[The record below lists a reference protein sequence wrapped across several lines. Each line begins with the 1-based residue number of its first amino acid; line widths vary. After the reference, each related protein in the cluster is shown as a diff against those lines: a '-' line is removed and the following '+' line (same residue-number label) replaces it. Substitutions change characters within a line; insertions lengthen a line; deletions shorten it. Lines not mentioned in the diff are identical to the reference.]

1 MMYERGRGGKRNPFA
16 MQGNVLCW
24 GKFLAGV
31 SCNDRAGKALASETF
46 DSKGA
51 KKKKSPSHFVS
62 ILIFF
67 KYLVSL

>member
-1 MMYERGRGGKRNPFA
+1 MMYERGRGKKRNPFA

-24 GKFLAGV
+24 GKFLAGI
-31 SCNDRAGKALASETF
+31 SCDDRAGKALASETF

-51 KKKKSPSHFVS
+51 KKKSPSHFIS

-67 KYLVSL
+67 KFLISL